1 MRIIIPIQI
10 IELEENNY
18 HIHITSVFYDSKIGN
33 WIIDTGA
40 SKTVFD
46 KNKADYYNSS
56 DETEELHSAIVG
68 EKPLETSLAFL
79 KPLEFG
85 KLRIENMN
93 VALLDL
99 EHINELYSKTT
110 NVEVCGLLGGDFL
123 VKYRAV
129 IDYKKS
135 TLTLKGV

>member
-1 MRIIIPIQI
+1 MRITIPIQI

-18 HIHITSVFYDSKIGN
+18 HIHITSVFYDGKIGN

-46 KNKADYYNSS
+46 KNKADYYNNS
-56 DETEELHSAIVG
+56 DETEELHSAGVG

-79 KPLEFG
+79 KPLEIG
-85 KLRIENMN
+85 KLKIENMK

-99 EHINELYSKTT
+99 ERINELYSKTT
-110 NVEVCGLLGGDFL
+110 NIEICGLLGGDFL
-123 VKYRAV
+123 VKYKAV
-129 IDYKKS
+129 IDYRKS
-135 TLTLKGV
+135 TLVLKGV